1 MLFGLIVGGILGGV
15 MYGGVEIFFGNK
27 IGETPKK
34 IIAGIG
40 VLIGYAVAKVLFQ

>member
-1 MLFGLIVGGILGGV
+1 MLFGMIVGGILGAV
-15 MYGGVEIFFGNK
+15 MYGGVELIFGDK

-40 VLIGYAVAKVLFQ
+40 VFIGYAIAKTLFQ